1 MPKPTKYAALICL
14 ILTVVAAIGGYVGYV
29 RGWPLLMV
37 ITLLPAV
44 IYEVYRTEGES
55 TKSSSWLMLLV
66 LVAEAIF
73 IKFKISFD
81 LGQYLGQSEAY
92 IAGSYVPLGDIKVVA
107 PVVMA
112 VLSIILFT
120 RTAGIYTKWLAVI
133 ILAASIGIIY
143 VIAPESLQQ
152 LLQFGTR
159 SVIY

>member
-1 MPKPTKYAALICL
+1 MPKPTKYAALICVV
-14 ILTVVAAIGGYVGYV
+14 LTIVAAIGGYVGYIKS
-29 RGWPLLMV
+29 WPLLMV
-37 ITLLPAV
+37 IALLPAV

-73 IKFKISFD
+73 IKFKVSFD

-107 PVVMA
+107 PAVMA

-152 LLQFGTR
+152 LLQFG
-159 SVIY
+159 SQGVI